1 MLLRT
6 YTRRAP
12 RMGSVPHLAHSA
24 RQLHTS
30 SNLPRSSRL
39 AWGLGAGAAVVGVA
53 GMTIYADSNTA
64 PPGTTTL
71 GSLARSYLV
80 YSLCSVPPLVN
91 HSPSILS
98 TCASIPGLRELSE
111 AVVRRTFF
119 AQFVGGDSL
128 PDTLP
133 LITSLRQQNTGTL
146 LVYSVE
152 ADGDAQ
158 GAHVEADGDA
168 QGAQWEK
175 NVQEILA
182 SVNFAGDFEDTQV
195 GGGKTWVAVKLTAL
209 LPSPN
214 SLKRLSTFLLASRA
228 KSNVP
233 YPGTPDSTD
242 VAFFKR
248 GPTRSSTELSDEDIA
263 GLHGLYQSLR
273 QICAQA
279 KKRGVR
285 ITVDA
290 EHSWYQPGIDAF
302 VTVLS
307 REFNQPS
314 AEGELKIPSGQPV
327 VYGTYQAYLRRTPM
341 HLVHA
346 MDDAKKHG
354 YSLGVK
360 LVRGAYHGQEIA
372 YHEKRMATAKPGEE
386 VESNPAVWLHKHE
399 TDRCFDEAAESLI
412 QHTAASLASGHP
424 RQPKLGLLFG
434 THNKQSCEHVLDCM
448 ISSGLAR
455 KNKDGLAEVN
465 PGVEDMV
472 CFGQLYGMRDDLTNW
487 IANVF
492 KSKSPMAFK
501 YLPYG
506 ALAEVMPYLSRRAI
520 ENQSVLSGDGGA
532 AAERSRAGELI
543 RKRIIG

>member
-6 YTRRAP
+6 YTRQAP

-24 RQLHTS
+24 RQLHSS
-30 SNLPRSSRL
+30 SNLSRSSRL

-64 PPGTTTL
+64 SPGSTTL

-80 YSLCSVPPLVN
+80 YSLCSVSPLVN
-91 HSPSILS
+91 NSPSILN

-152 ADGDAQ
+152 ADDATK
-158 GAHVEADGDA
+158 
-168 QGAQWEK
+168 GAQWEK

-209 LPSPN
+209 LPSPD
-214 SLKRLSTFLLASRA
+214 SLKRLSTFLLASRP

-242 VAFFKR
+242 VAFFKQ
-248 GPTRSSTELSDEDIA
+248 GPARSFTELSGEDVA
-263 GLHGLYQSLR
+263 ALHELYQNLR

-285 ITVDA
+285 VTVDA

-307 REFNQPS
+307 REFNQPNVDGGS
-314 AEGELKIPSGQPV
+314 KVPSGQPV

-341 HLVHA
+341 HLTHA

-360 LVRGAYHGQEIA
+360 LVRGAYHGQEIV
-372 YHEKRMATAKPGEE
+372 YHEKRMAAAKPGEE
-386 VESNPAVWLHKHE
+386 VEPNPAVWLHKHE
-399 TDRCFDEAAESLI
+399 TDRCFDEAAELLI
-412 QHTAASLASGHP
+412 QHTAASLASKHP

-455 KNKDGLAEVN
+455 KNEDGLAEVK

-487 IANVF
+487 IASVF

-532 AAERSRAGELI
+532 AAERRRAGELI

>member
-6 YTRRAP
+6 CTRRAP
-12 RMGSVPHLAHSA
+12 RIGSHSA

-30 SNLPRSSRL
+30 PNPPGSSRL
-39 AWGLGAGAAVVGVA
+39 AWGLGASAAVAGVA
-53 GMTIYADSNTA
+53 GMTIYADSNTS
-64 PPGTTTL
+64 PPGTTSL

-80 YSLCSVPPLVN
+80 YSLCSVSPLVN

-152 ADGDAQ
+152 ADDATK
-158 GAHVEADGDA
+158 
-168 QGAQWEK
+168 GAQWEK

-182 SVNFAGDFEDTQV
+182 SVNFAGDFEDTQA

-209 LPSPN
+209 LPSPD
-214 SLKRLSTFLLASRA
+214 SLKRLSTFLLASRS

-242 VAFFKR
+242 VAFFKQ
-248 GPTRSSTELSDEDIA
+248 GPARTSTELSEGDVA
-263 GLHGLYQSLR
+263 ALHELYQSLR

-302 VTVLS
+302 VTALS

-314 AEGELKIPSGQPV
+314 TEGGSKIPSGQPV
-327 VYGTYQAYLRRTPM
+327 VYGTYQAYLRRTPL
-341 HLVHA
+341 HLAHA
-346 MDDAKKHG
+346 LEDAKKHG

-372 YHEKRMATAKPGEE
+372 YHEKRMATAKPGDE
-386 VESNPAVWLHKHE
+386 VEPNPAVWLHKHE
-399 TDRCFDEAAESLI
+399 TDRCFDGAAELLIRHTSGSL
-412 QHTAASLASGHP
+412 TSKYP
-424 RQPKLGLLFG
+424 RQLKLGLLFG
-434 THNKQSCEHVLDCM
+434 THNKQSCEHVLNCM
-448 ISSGLAR
+448 ISSGLAQ
-455 KNKDGLAEVN
+455 KNEEGLAEVK
-465 PGVEDMV
+465 PGVEDMI

-487 IANVF
+487 IASVF
-492 KSKSPMAFK
+492 KSNSPMAFK

-532 AAERSRAGELI
+532 AAERRRAGELI
-543 RKRIIG
+543 RKRMIG

>member
-1 MLLRT
+1 MLRT
-6 YTRRAP
+6 YAGRAP
-12 RMGSVPHLAHSA
+12 RTGLISHLAHSA
-24 RQLHTS
+24 RQLHTAP
-30 SNLPRSSRL
+30 NLSKSSRL

-53 GMTIYADSNTA
+53 GMTIYADSQTS

-91 HSPSILS
+91 HSPAILG
-98 TCASIPGLRELSE
+98 TCASVPGLRELSE

-152 ADGDAQ
+152 ADGDAK
-158 GAHVEADGDA
+158 
-168 QGAQWEK
+168 GAQWEK

-182 SVNFAGDFEDTQV
+182 SVNFAGDFEDTQT

-209 LPSPN
+209 LPSPD
-214 SLKRLSTFLLASRA
+214 SLKRLSTFLLASRP

-242 VAFFKR
+242 VAFFKQA
-248 GPTRSSTELSDEDIA
+248 PAHSSVELSNEDVAAI
-263 GLHGLYQSLR
+263 HELYQKLR

-314 AEGELKIPSGQPV
+314 PKGESSIPSGQPV
-327 VYGTYQAYLRRTPM
+327 VYGTYQAYLRRTPT
-341 HLVHA
+341 HLAHA
-346 MDDAKKHG
+346 MEDAKKHG

-386 VESNPAVWLHKHE
+386 VESSPAVWLHKHE
-399 TDRCFDEAAESLI
+399 TDRCFDGAAELLVK
-412 QHTAASLASGHP
+412 HTAASLALKNQ

-434 THNKQSCEHVLDCM
+434 THNKQSCEHVLECM
-448 ISSGLAR
+448 ISSGLAH
-455 KNKDGLAEVN
+455 KNEDGLAEVK
-465 PGVEDMV
+465 PGVENMI
-472 CFGQLYGMRDDLTNW
+472 CFGQLYGMRDELTNW
-487 IANVF
+487 IATVF
-492 KSKSPMAFK
+492 KAKSPMAFK

-532 AAERSRAGELI
+532 AAERRRAGELI

>member
-1 MLLRT
+1 MLRT
-6 YTRRAP
+6 CTRRAP
-12 RMGSVPHLAHSA
+12 RMGSLPYLAHST
-24 RQLHTS
+24 RQLQTS
-30 SNLPRSSRL
+30 SSLPRSSRL
-39 AWGLGAGAAVVGVA
+39 AWGLGASTALLGVA
-53 GMTIYADSNTA
+53 GMTIYADSSTS

-71 GSLARSYLV
+71 SSLARSYLV
-80 YSLCSVPPLVN
+80 YTLCSVPPLVN

-152 ADGDAQ
+152 ADGDTK
-158 GAHVEADGDA
+158 
-168 QGAQWEK
+168 GAQWEK

-182 SVNFAGDFEDTQV
+182 SVNFAGDFEDTQT
-195 GGGKTWVAVKLTAL
+195 GGRKTWVAVKLTAL
-209 LPSPN
+209 LPSPD
-214 SLKRLSTFLLASRA
+214 SLKRLSTFLLASRP
-228 KSNVP
+228 KSGVP

-242 VAFFKR
+242 VAFFKQ
-248 GPTRSSTELSDEDIA
+248 GLARSSYKELSEEDVKA
-263 GLHGLYQSLR
+263 LHDLYQSLR
-273 QICAQA
+273 EICAQA

-302 VTVLS
+302 VTALS
-307 REFNQPS
+307 REFNKPS
-314 AEGELKIPSGQPV
+314 AKGESKIPNEQPV
-327 VYGTYQAYLRRTPM
+327 VYGTYQAYLRRTPL
-341 HLVHA
+341 HLSRA

-372 YHEKRMATAKPGEE
+372 YHEKRKTAAKPGEE
-386 VESNPAVWLHKHE
+386 VEANPAVWLRKHE
-399 TDRCFDEAAESLI
+399 TDRCFDEAAKLLI
-412 QHTAASLASGHP
+412 HHGAASLASRNP

-434 THNKQSCEHVLDCM
+434 THNKQSCQHVLDCM
-448 ISSGLAR
+448 VSCGLACM
-455 KNKDGLAEVN
+455 NEDGLAVVR
-465 PGVEDMV
+465 PGVEDMI
-472 CFGQLYGMRDDLTNW
+472 CFGQLYGMRDELTNW
-487 IANVF
+487 IASVF
-492 KSKSPMAFK
+492 KSESPMAFK

-520 ENQSVLSGDGGA
+520 ENQSVLSGEGGA
-532 AAERSRAGELI
+532 AAERRRAGELI
-543 RKRIIG
+543 RRRVIG